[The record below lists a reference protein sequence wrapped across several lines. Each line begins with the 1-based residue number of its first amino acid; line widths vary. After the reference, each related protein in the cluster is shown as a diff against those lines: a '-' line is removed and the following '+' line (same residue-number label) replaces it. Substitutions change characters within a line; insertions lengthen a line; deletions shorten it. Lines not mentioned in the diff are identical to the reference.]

1 MCALGLLI
9 SRVEYHSV
17 KTLLMTKAHFDL
29 PVLNGTLNSMKSD
42 LTSIFAR
49 DNVDINLIRFEAFT
63 DLRYV
68 GQGYELK
75 VSLNSDMFESEHLEE
90 VWNAFHRQHKQEYGH
105 NFLTSDIEM
114 VSVKLKA
121 YLEHQS
127 SSRELSFTSD
137 LLEKPTAPE
146 LIEKQ
151 VLFSSDGK
159 PQSLDTEFI
168 ERSALEI
175 GFEMD
180 GPVVLSQEDS
190 TTVVPPG
197 WAMSVD
203 EDLTIRLK
211 KLDNL
216 NE

>member
-1 MCALGLLI
+1 
-9 SRVEYHSV
+9 
-17 KTLLMTKAHFDL
+17 
-29 PVLNGTLNSMKSD
+29 
-42 LTSIFAR
+42 
-49 DNVDINLIRFEAFT
+49 
-63 DLRYV
+63 V